1 MRILKKIGKLFTRG
15 RELRKEVSELR
26 EDVRVLRNMN
36 KQLRED
42 VRVLR
47 DEIKELREKVEAIN
61 TAGAKSIT
69 AKQILNEYLYGEN
82 GDE

>member
-1 MRILKKIGKLFTRG
+1 MGFLRKIGKLFTRG
-15 RELRKEVSELR
+15 RELRVEVSELR
-26 EDVRVLRNMN
+26 GEV
-36 KQLRED
+36 KALRE
-42 VRVLR
+42 
-47 DEIKELREKVEAIN
+47 EIGELRERVEAIN

>member
-1 MRILKKIGKLFTRG
+1 MGFLRKIGKLFTRG
-15 RELRKEVSELR
+15 SELRVEVSELR
-26 EDVRVLRNMN
+26 EDVRVLRG
-36 KQLRED
+36 
-42 VRVLR
+42 
-47 DEIKELREKVEAIN
+47 EIKELREKVEAIN